1 MVKKTYIALNL
12 YMFKIL
18 KKKNIHTPIQYKK
31 RMQKIYILLH
41 IYIKDECSSCIC
53 WRQTRGLI
61 HNFYV
66 CQNPHNPTTSIQTSL

>member
-12 YMFKIL
+12 YMFKTL

-41 IYIKDECSSCIC
+41 IYIKDE
-53 WRQTRGLI
+53 
-61 HNFYV
+61 
-66 CQNPHNPTTSIQTSL
+66 